1 MHACAGVWTYL
12 CIHIYIYTCHTSTMH
27 THRAMYIYGY
37 VCMHTH
43 RAGICLHVH
52 MFLRM
57 HAYTQGRTRWIIAAG
72 VTLLVVV
79 AVVVV
84 VLLVA
89 GVGGAFPVLEE
100 VSQSLFLSC
109 VLSCSLALL
118 LSCCVAV
125 LLSFS
130 HSLWRLRYRSVAV
143 SLPLSRPSSLA
154 CPCKRVLSKH
164 LDGMLANTTVEV

>member
-1 MHACAGVWTYL
+1 
-12 CIHIYIYTCHTSTMH
+12 MH

-37 VCMHTH
+37 VCMHTY

-109 VLSCSLALL
+109 VLSCSLSLLPSCSLAVLQSCSLSHIRCGACAIALL
-118 LSCCVAV
+118 LSR
-125 LLSFS
+125 F
-130 HSLWRLRYRSVAV
+130 HSLALAR
-143 SLPLSRPSSLA
+143 SLA
-154 CPCKRVLSKH
+154 RASACSL
-164 LDGMLANTTVEV
+164 NT

>member
-1 MHACAGVWTYL
+1 
-12 CIHIYIYTCHTSTMH
+12 MH

-109 VLSCSLALL
+109 VLSCSLSLL
-118 LSCCVAV
+118 PSCSLAV
-125 LLSFS
+125 LQSC
-130 HSLWRLRYRSVAV
+130 
-143 SLPLSRPSSLA
+143 SLA
-154 CPCKRVLSKH
+154 LFLTFAVALALS
-164 LDGMLANTTVEV
+164 LCCCLASTLSP